1 MENPILDRL
10 ERLGEKPSPL
20 WLWTLLVLQEGERYP
35 LPFWNEALSQAVG
48 RKVFC
53 PSYRAL
59 ERRLEEALHS
69 CD

>member
-1 MENPILDRL
+1 MENPILARL
-10 ERLGEKPSPL
+10 ERLGAKPSPL

-35 LPFWNEALSQAVG
+35 LPVWNEALSRAVG

>member
-1 MENPILDRL
+1 MENPILARL
-10 ERLGEKPSPL
+10 ERLGAMPSPL

-35 LPFWNEALSQAVG
+35 LPFWNEALSRAVG